1 MLRRVLALVFLLSAS
16 ALLAQTTGSITGRAT
31 DANGAALPGVTI
43 EVASRA
49 LQGVR
54 TAVTDWDGLF
64 RLPLLPPG
72 DYTVT
77 FKLEG
82 FASES
87 RRMVPVYLG
96 KETPLDAAMKPS
108 TAAEITVKAEAPV
121 LDTSSS
127 TLGTNLTTRSIDNLP
142 TGRSYASIAQ
152 VVPGVSSDA
161 NPDPAAANTIS
172 VYGSSGAENAFY
184 IDGVNTTGVEYGFQG
199 KELNFEFV
207 QEVQVKTGGYEAE
220 FGRSTGGIINVITKS
235 GGNQFTGDVFGYY
248 QPDSLQANGKQ
259 TVSTGGTPKEFTK
272 KDYGA
277 DLGGFIMKDKL
288 WFFGAWDG
296 VRDTRTL
303 TLDGVDHQFGIRSNF
318 GAAKLTYNLAPGQ
331 SLVGTF

>member
-1 MLRRVLALVFLLSAS
+1 MIRRALPLVLLFSAH
-16 ALLAQTTGSITGRAT
+16 ALLAQTTGSIVGHTT
-31 DANGAALPGVTI
+31 ETSGAALPGVTI
-43 EVASRA
+43 EAASRA

-54 TAVTDWDGLF
+54 TTVTDAEGLY
-64 RLPLLPPG
+64 RIPLLPPG
-72 DYTVT
+72 DYTIT
-77 FKLEG
+77 FKLQG
-82 FASES
+82 FGSES

-96 KETPLDAAMKPS
+96 KETPLDAALKPS
-108 TAAEITVKAEAPV
+108 LAAEITVKAEAPV

-127 TLGTNLTTRSIDNLP
+127 TLGTNLTTRAIDNLP

-199 KELNFEFV
+199 KEMNFEFV

-220 FGRSTGGIINVITKS
+220 YGRSTGGIINVITKS
-235 GGNQFTGDVFGYY
+235 GGNQFTGDVFCYY
-248 QPDSLQANGKQ
+248 QPDSLLSNVMS

-272 KDYGA
+272 KDYGL
-277 DLGGFIMKDKL
+277 DLG
-288 WFFGAWDG
+288 
-296 VRDTRTL
+296 
-303 TLDGVDHQFGIRSNF
+303 
-318 GAAKLTYNLAPGQ
+318 
-331 SLVGTF
+331 